1 MTATKSLALTVTPKL
16 HKLRV
21 VNKIQVKMKNAKNNK
36 FVKWMTN
43 TTWIE
48 PWGGKK
54 HGPIKFS
61 VYMIVYFA

>member
-36 FVKWMTN
+36 FVK
-43 TTWIE
+43 
-48 PWGGKK
+48 
-54 HGPIKFS
+54 
-61 VYMIVYFA
+61 